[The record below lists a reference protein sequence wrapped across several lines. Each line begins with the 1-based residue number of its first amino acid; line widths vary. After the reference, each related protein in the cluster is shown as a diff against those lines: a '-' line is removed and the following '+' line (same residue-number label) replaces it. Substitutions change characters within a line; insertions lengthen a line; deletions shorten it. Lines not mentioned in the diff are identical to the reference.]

1 LGLLHYLNKKDA
13 QDIHGEIAIDNYTLL
28 DPDID
33 FFALIRSLYL
43 RYEIKTVLDYGSGR
57 NYYVQDFNPELHS
70 YFVRELRDLRFG
82 GAHVTAV
89 DVSQAVLTH
98 PTSDRQININ
108 PGENLPFDDQQFD
121 LIVSDFVF
129 EHLEDPGKVTKELM
143 RVLKP
148 GGWILARTPNKF
160 GYVAIIAALVP
171 NRLHQIVLKTIQPY
185 RKELDVFPVY
195 YRINTDAQVRRFFPG
210 CETTIVDDNWEPQYF
225 FGKKWLYRI
234 NNFINNIIPRKLAVT
249 SIIIVR
255 KPL

>member
-13 QDIHGEIAIDNYTLL
+13 QDIHGEIVVDNYTLR

-43 RYEIKTVLDYGSGR
+43 RHNIKSVLDYGSGR
-57 NYYVQDFNPELHS
+57 NYYTQDFNPELHS
-70 YFVRELRDLRFG
+70 YYIRELRDLRYG
-82 GAHVTAV
+82 EAHVTAV
-89 DVSQAVLTH
+89 DVSPAVLTH
-98 PTSDRQININ
+98 PTSDTQINIT
-108 PGENLPFDDQQFD
+108 PGENLPFSDAQFD

-129 EHLEDPGKVTKELM
+129 EHLEDPAKVTAELL

-148 GGWILARTPNKF
+148 GGWVLARTPNKY

-171 NRLHQIVLKTIQPY
+171 NRLHQLVLKTIQPY

-195 YRINTDAQVRRFFPG
+195 YRINTNAQVRQYFPN
-210 CETTIVDDNWEPQYF
+210 CETTIIDDNWEPQYF

-234 NNFINNIIPRKLAVT
+234 NNFINYIIPSKLGVT
-249 SIIIVR
+249 SIFIVR